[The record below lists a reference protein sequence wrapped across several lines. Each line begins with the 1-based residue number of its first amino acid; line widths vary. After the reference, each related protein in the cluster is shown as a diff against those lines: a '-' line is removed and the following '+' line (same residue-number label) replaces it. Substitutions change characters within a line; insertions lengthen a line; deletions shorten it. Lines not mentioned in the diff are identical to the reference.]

1 MFFSLPSA
9 FLGAQTET
17 ARWITASK
25 TPTKMESRTRTTT
38 ILMGMKFQL
47 PIKEIDLG
55 TASQDLLI
63 TAELAFYRLYLS
75 ENPDELVVGTR
86 KHAFS

>member
-1 MFFSLPSA
+1 M
-9 FLGAQTET
+9 
-17 ARWITASK
+17 
-25 TPTKMESRTRTTT
+25 
-38 ILMGMKFQL
+38 MGMKFQL

-63 TAELAFYRLYLS
+63 TAELAFYRFYLS

-86 KHAFS
+86 KHGFSGP

>member
-1 MFFSLPSA
+1 MFSWWGGRSLAGRASPSV
-9 FLGAQTET
+9 
-17 ARWITASK
+17 K
-25 TPTKMESRTRTTT
+25 RTTQ
-38 ILMGMKFQL
+38 IMMWMKFQL

-63 TAELAFYRLYLS
+63 TAELAFYRFYLS

-86 KHAFS
+86 KHGFS